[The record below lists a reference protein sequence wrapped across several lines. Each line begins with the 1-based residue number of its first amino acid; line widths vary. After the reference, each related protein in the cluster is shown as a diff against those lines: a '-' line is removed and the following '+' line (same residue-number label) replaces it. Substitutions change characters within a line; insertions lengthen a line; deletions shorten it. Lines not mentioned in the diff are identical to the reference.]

1 VSDRLGGPGRR
12 AGPPP
17 EPRAAD
23 QQLRAQAN
31 AQASSR
37 GRRPPRL
44 QRPRLPGAPL
54 SALSGARR
62 ARCRSRLGHRGSH
75 VDAGLGAVDGGCRRG
90 AARVRI
96 GGVRRSPRGR
106 RARGPWTGCRW
117 CGIGSSVH
125 GARVDAPTRRRCAR
139 VHETRVHADLRG
151 SSVHDFRA
159 RRPPPLP
166 RASTGL
172 ARPPRLQRPRLPCT
186 PTRRRCRAR
195 PRDSR
200 ARTSAAPAS
209 TTWINSGGS
218 WIPPPRGLLRMREEK
233 FDNVDRARHSRTK
246 KNLTARVQYAS
257 DTA

>member
-75 VDAGLGAVDGGCRRG
+75 VDAGLGAVDGGAAGVPLGCASG
-90 AARVRI
+90 ASA
-96 GGVRRSPRGR
+96 
-106 RARGPWTGCRW
+106 
-117 CGIGSSVH
+117 
-125 GARVDAPTRRRCAR
+125 GARVDAGLGGRGRGAAGAASAPASTGLEWMRRPAAAAAHTRGSCMPTSALQRPRLPCTLTAAAAA
-139 VHETRVHADLRG
+139 RVHADLRG

-159 RRPPPLP
+159 RRPV
-166 RASTGL
+166 AAA
-172 ARPPRLQRPRLPCT
+172 ARPRGSCT
-186 PTRRRCRAR
+186 PT
-195 PRDSR
+195 
-200 ARTSAAPAS
+200 SAVPAS